1 MNDATARAVE
11 RMLAAD
17 PLWTETG
24 TAGER
29 IGLDRHTLLHAGPP
43 FADPAEICPPI
54 LNAAA
59 AALLFEG
66 MAGSVEEARAL
77 VRSGAVTLRPAQ
89 DFGVVTPLAAVV
101 SRSMWLHV
109 VEDAGGSG
117 ARAYSPLNEG
127 GGPALRFGIVSGA
140 VVERLRLLHGA
151 VGPAL
156 AGIGAVELRGIAR
169 EAMEQGDELHGRV
182 GVASALL
189 TETLVSRLGGTGEVC
204 AFLKEA
210 GQFFL
215 NPWMAACKAVMLAAD
230 GVPGSALVT
239 AAGGNGVRFGLRLS
253 GMMGEGWASA
263 PVAAPQGPDI
273 GSPGSAP
280 RPRLPAIGDSAV
292 IDALGFGALA
302 LDAAPL
308 LRAELGAA
316 AETAIAAADRLLCA
330 DHPVHGRRVGLDAR
344 AVLLGGPVPPVC
356 LAALHAAGEDGIVG
370 RGLAWHPPSCHA
382 EAVAAVDARSRAGFP
397 DAPDRRA

>member
-1 MNDATARAVE
+1 MKDATARAVE

-17 PLWTETG
+17 PVWTATG

-66 MAGSVEEARAL
+66 MADGVEEARAL

-89 DFGVVTPLAAVV
+89 DVGVVTPLAAVV

-109 VEDAGGSG
+109 VEDAGDSG
-117 ARAYSPLNEG
+117 ACAYSPLNEG

-156 AGIGAVELRGIAR
+156 AGIGPVALTGIAR

-189 TETLVSRLGGTGEVC
+189 TETLVARLGGTGEVC

-215 NPWMAACKAVMLAAD
+215 NPWMAACKAVMLAGD
-230 GVPGSALVT
+230 RVPGAALVT

-273 GSPGSAP
+273 GSPGGVS

-330 DHPVHGRRVGLDAR
+330 DHPVHGRRVGMDAR

-356 LAALHAAGEDGIVG
+356 LAALHATGEDGIVG

-382 EAVAAVDARSRAGFP
+382 EAVAAVHRLSRADLP
-397 DAPDRRA
+397 AASAP

>member
-1 MNDATARAVE
+1 MNDATAQAVE
-11 RMLAAD
+11 RMLAAV
-17 PLWTETG
+17 PVWTGTG
-24 TAGER
+24 TAGDR
-29 IGLDRHTLLHAGPP
+29 IGLDRRTLLHAGPP

-66 MAGSVEEARAL
+66 MAGGVEEARAL
-77 VRSGAVTLRPAQ
+77 VLSGAVTLRPAQ
-89 DFGVVTPLAAVV
+89 DMGVVTPLAAVV

-109 VEDAGGSG
+109 VEDASGSG

-127 GGPALRFGIVSGA
+127 GGPAPRFGIVNGA

-156 AGIGAVELRGIAR
+156 AGIGPVELSGIAR

-189 TETLVSRLGGTGEVC
+189 TDTLVSRLGGTGEVC

-215 NPWMAACKAVMLAAD
+215 NPWMAACKAMMLAAD
-230 GVPGSALVT
+230 GVPGAALVT

-253 GMMGEGWASA
+253 GMAGKGWASA

-273 GSPGSAP
+273 GAP

-308 LRAELGAA
+308 LRTELGAA
-316 AETAIAAADRLLCA
+316 AEAAVAAADRLLCA
-330 DHPVHGRRVGLDAR
+330 EHPGFGRRVGLDSR
-344 AVLLGGPVPPVC
+344 AVLRGGPVPPVC

-370 RGLAWHPPSCHA
+370 RGIAWHPPSCHA
-382 EAVAAVDARSRAGFP
+382 DAVAAVERPAYS
-397 DAPDRRA
+397 

>member
-1 MNDATARAVE
+1 MNDATAQAVE
-11 RMLAAD
+11 RMLAAV
-17 PLWTETG
+17 PVWTETG
-24 TAGER
+24 TAGDR
-29 IGLDRHTLLHAGPP
+29 IGLDRRTLLHAGPP

-66 MAGSVEEARAL
+66 MAGGVEEARAL
-77 VRSGAVTLRPAQ
+77 VLSGAVTLRPAQ
-89 DFGVVTPLAAVV
+89 DMGVVTPLAAVV

-117 ARAYSPLNEG
+117 VRAYSPLNEG

-140 VVERLRLLHGA
+140 VVERLRRLHGA

-156 AGIGAVELRGIAR
+156 AGVGPVELSRIAR

-189 TETLVSRLGGTGEVC
+189 TDTLVSRLGGTGEVC

-215 NPWMAACKAVMLAAD
+215 NPWMAACKAMMLAAD
-230 GVPGSALVT
+230 GVPGAALVT

-253 GMMGEGWASA
+253 GGKVWASA

-273 GSPGSAP
+273 GVP

-292 IDALGFGALA
+292 IDAVGFGALA

-330 DHPVHGRRVGLDAR
+330 EHPVYRRRVGLDSR
-344 AVLLGGPVPPVC
+344 AVLRGGPVPPVC

-370 RGLAWHPPSCHA
+370 RGIAWHPPSCHA
-382 EAVAAVDARSRAGFP
+382 DAVAALEPPAYS
-397 DAPDRRA
+397 

>member
-11 RMLAAD
+11 RLLAAV
-17 PLWTETG
+17 PVWVETG

-43 FADPAEICPPI
+43 FADPAEICAPI

-66 MAGSVEEARAL
+66 MADGVEEAKAL
-77 VRSGAVTLRPAQ
+77 VRNGMVSLRPAQ
-89 DFGVVTPLAAVV
+89 DLGVVTPLAAVV

-117 ARAYSPLNEG
+117 IRAYSPLNEG
-127 GGPALRFGIVSGA
+127 GGPAQRFGIVSGA
-140 VVERLRLLHGA
+140 VVERLRLLHGRI
-151 VGPAL
+151 GPAL
-156 AGIGAVELRGIAR
+156 AAIGPVELSALAR
-169 EAMEQGDELHGRV
+169 EAMAQGDELHGRV

-189 TETLVSRLGGTGEVC
+189 TDTLVSRLGGAGDVC
-204 AFLKEA
+204 GFLKEA

-215 NPWMAACKAVMLAAD
+215 NPWMAACKAMMLTAD
-230 GVPGSALVT
+230 RVPGATLVT
-239 AAGGNGVRFGLRLS
+239 SAGGNGVRFGLRLS
-253 GMMGEGWASA
+253 GMMGKGWASA
-263 PVAAPQGPDI
+263 RIAAPQGPDI
-273 GSPGSAP
+273 GVP

-302 LDAAPL
+302 LDTAPL
-308 LRAELGAA
+308 LRVELGAA
-316 AETAIAAADRLLCA
+316 AEAIMAAADHLLCVE
-330 DHPVHGRRVGLDAR
+330 HPVFERRVGLDAC
-344 AVLLGGPVPPVC
+344 AVLPGGPVPPVC

-370 RGLAWHPPSCHA
+370 RGICWHPHSCHA
-382 EAVAAVDARSRAGFP
+382 DAVAAVERLA
-397 DAPDRRA
+397 

>member
-11 RMLAAD
+11 RLLAAV
-17 PLWTETG
+17 PVWTETG

-29 IGLDRHTLLHAGPP
+29 IGLDRRTLLHAGPP
-43 FADPAEICPPI
+43 FANPEEICPPV

-66 MAGSVEEARAL
+66 MAEGVEEARAL

-89 DFGVVTPLAAVV
+89 DLGVVTPLAAVV

-117 ARAYSPLNEG
+117 VRAHSPLNEG
-127 GGPALRFGIVSGA
+127 GGPALRFGIVNGA

-151 VGPAL
+151 VGPTL
-156 AGIGAVELRGIAR
+156 AGVGPVELSGIAR

-189 TETLVSRLGGTGEVC
+189 TDTLASRLGGSGEVC
-204 AFLKEA
+204 GFLREA

-215 NPWMAACKAVMLAAD
+215 NPWMAACKTMLLAAD
-230 GVPGSALVT
+230 GVPGAALVT

-263 PVAAPQGPDI
+263 PAAAPQGPDI
-273 GSPGSAP
+273 ALPGGAP

-292 IDALGFGALA
+292 IDAVGFGALA

-316 AETAIAAADRLLCA
+316 AGAAIAA
-330 DHPVHGRRVGLDAR
+330 GGGLFGLMGMVLATPF
-344 AVLLGGPVPPVC
+344 AVVLLVLVNMLYIEDKLGKGGTSP
-356 LAALHAAGEDGIVG
+356 
-370 RGLAWHPPSCHA
+370 
-382 EAVAAVDARSRAGFP
+382 ARTRRRAG
-397 DAPDRRA
+397 DQTTSAPALA

>member
-17 PLWTETG
+17 PVWTETG

-66 MAGSVEEARAL
+66 MAGGVEEARAM
-77 VRSGAVTLRPAQ
+77 VVSGAVTLRPAQ

-140 VVERLRLLHGA
+140 VVERLRLLHGV

-156 AGIGAVELRGIAR
+156 AGIGPVELRGIAC

-182 GVASALL
+182 GVA
-189 TETLVSRLGGTGEVC
+189 
-204 AFLKEA
+204 
-210 GQFFL
+210 
-215 NPWMAACKAVMLAAD
+215 
-230 GVPGSALVT
+230 
-239 AAGGNGVRFGLRLS
+239 
-253 GMMGEGWASA
+253 
-263 PVAAPQGPDI
+263 
-273 GSPGSAP
+273 
-280 RPRLPAIGDSAV
+280 
-292 IDALGFGALA
+292 
-302 LDAAPL
+302 
-308 LRAELGAA
+308 
-316 AETAIAAADRLLCA
+316 
-330 DHPVHGRRVGLDAR
+330 
-344 AVLLGGPVPPVC
+344 
-356 LAALHAAGEDGIVG
+356 
-370 RGLAWHPPSCHA
+370 
-382 EAVAAVDARSRAGFP
+382 
-397 DAPDRRA
+397 

>member
-17 PLWTETG
+17 PVWTETG

-43 FADPAEICPPI
+43 FTDPAEICPPI

-66 MAGSVEEARAL
+66 MADGVGEARAL

-109 VEDAGGSG
+109 VDDVGGSG
-117 ARAYSPLNEG
+117 ARACSPLNEG

-156 AGIGAVELRGIAR
+156 AGVGPVALTGIAR

-189 TETLVSRLGGTGEVC
+189 TETLVSRLGGTGAVC

-215 NPWMAACKAVMLAAD
+215 NPWMAACKATMLAGD
-230 GVPGSALVT
+230 GVPGAALVT

-273 GSPGSAP
+273 GVS

-382 EAVAAVDARSRAGFP
+382 EAVALVDARSRAGFP
-397 DAPDRRA
+397 NAPDHRA

>member
-1 MNDATARAVE
+1 MNDATSRAVE
-11 RMLAAD
+11 RMLAAV
-17 PLWTETG
+17 PVWTETG

-66 MAGSVEEARAL
+66 VAGGVEEARAMVL
-77 VRSGAVTLRPAQ
+77 SGAVTLRPAQ
-89 DFGVVTPLAAVV
+89 DMGVVTPLAAVV

-156 AGIGAVELRGIAR
+156 AGIGPVELRGIAC
-169 EAMEQGDELHGRV
+169 EAMGQGDELHGRV

-189 TETLVSRLGGTGEVC
+189 TETLVSRLGGTGAVC

-215 NPWMAACKAVMLAAD
+215 NPWMAACKAMMLAAD
-230 GVPGSALVT
+230 GVPGAALVT

-273 GSPGSAP
+273 GTP

-382 EAVAAVDARSRAGFP
+382 EAVAAVHRLSRADFP
-397 DAPDRRA
+397 DASTSCA

>member
-11 RMLAAD
+11 RMLAAE
-17 PLWTETG
+17 PVWTETG

-29 IGLDRHTLLHAGPP
+29 IGLDRRTLLHAGPP
-43 FADPAEICPPI
+43 FADPAEVCPPI

-66 MAGSVEEARAL
+66 MADGVEEARAL
-77 VRSGAVTLRPAQ
+77 VRDGAVTLRPAQ
-89 DFGVVTPLAAVV
+89 DMGVVTPLAAVV

-127 GGPALRFGIVSGA
+127 GGPALRFGIVNGA

-156 AGIGAVELRGIAR
+156 AGIGPVELSALAR

-204 AFLKEA
+204 GFLKEA

-215 NPWMAACKAVMLAAD
+215 NPWMAACKAMMLAAD
-230 GVPGSALVT
+230 GVPGAALVT

-253 GMMGEGWASA
+253 GGTGWASA

-273 GSPGSAP
+273 VFPGGAP

-292 IDALGFGALA
+292 IDAVGFGALA
-302 LDAAPL
+302 LDVAPL
-308 LRAELGAA
+308 LRAELGAT
-316 AETAIAAADRLLCA
+316 AEAAIAAADRLLCA
-330 DHPVHGRRVGLDAR
+330 DHPGFGRRVGLDAR
-344 AVLLGGPVPPVC
+344 AVLRGGPVPPVC

-370 RGLAWHPPSCHA
+370 RGIAWHPPSCHA
-382 EAVAAVDARSRAGFP
+382 EAVAALERPAYS
-397 DAPDRRA
+397 

>member
-1 MNDATARAVE
+1 MNDVTVRAVE

-17 PLWTETG
+17 PVWTETG

-66 MAGSVEEARAL
+66 MADGVEEARAL

-109 VEDAGGSG
+109 VEDVGGSG
-117 ARAYSPLNEG
+117 ARACSPLNEG

-156 AGIGAVELRGIAR
+156 AGVGPVALTGIAR

-189 TETLVSRLGGTGEVC
+189 TETLVSRLGGTGAVC

-215 NPWMAACKAVMLAAD
+215 NPWMAACKATMLAGD
-230 GVPGSALVT
+230 GVPGAALVT

-273 GSPGSAP
+273 GVS

-397 DAPDRRA
+397 NAPDHRA

>member
-1 MNDATARAVE
+1 MNDATAQAVE
-11 RMLAAD
+11 RMLAAV
-17 PLWTETG
+17 PVWTETG
-24 TAGER
+24 TAAER
-29 IGLDRHTLLHAGPP
+29 IGLDRRTLLHAGPP

-66 MAGSVEEARAL
+66 MAEGVEEARAL
-77 VRSGAVTLRPAQ
+77 VRNGAVALRPAQ
-89 DFGVVTPLAAVV
+89 DMGVVTPLAAVV

-117 ARAYSPLNEG
+117 VRAYSPLNEG

-156 AGIGAVELRGIAR
+156 AGIGPMELSGIAR

-189 TETLVSRLGGTGEVC
+189 TDTLVSRLGGTGEVC

-215 NPWMAACKAVMLAAD
+215 NPWMAACKAMMLAAD
-230 GVPGSALVT
+230 GVPGAALVT

-253 GMMGEGWASA
+253 GGTGWASA

-273 GSPGSAP
+273 ASPGGAP

-292 IDALGFGALA
+292 IDAVGFGALA

-308 LRAELGAA
+308 LRAELGTA
-316 AETAIAAADRLLCA
+316 AETAIIAAADRLLCA
-330 DHPVHGRRVGLDAR
+330 DHPVYGRRVGLDAR
-344 AVLLGGPVPPVC
+344 AVLRGGPVPPVC

-370 RGLAWHPPSCHA
+370 RGIAWHPPSCHA
-382 EAVAAVDARSRAGFP
+382 DAVAALERPAYS
-397 DAPDRRA
+397 